1 MTKMKQ
7 DTNEQEIPAEETA
20 QQTENWEGAEVQ
32 EAKGTEDPGAAFTTE
47 TLLEEAKLK
56 LEASE
61 KKYLLLLADMENLRK
76 RCMKDMESTR
86 YNTMADTI
94 SPFLQ
99 VFDHFGMAVKA
110 SEQSDNLKMLLDGM
124 KMIQGEFDKAFQ
136 ELGVECID
144 AVGQEFDPNLHEA
157 VGQEASDTV
166 PAGKVIRQWSCGYKT
181 GSRLLKPAMVVV
193 SSGKSE
199 ETGKE

>member
-1 MTKMKQ
+1 MFKNKKDQT
-7 DTNEQEIPAEETA
+7 EQEVPVEETVETAAEA
-20 QQTENWEGAEVQ
+20 QAESKAGEKEEVPPTPEQ
-32 EAKGTEDPGAAFTTE
+32 
-47 TLLEEAKLK
+47 LLEESRLK
-56 LEASE
+56 LEAAE

-94 SPFLQ
+94 TPFLQ

-124 KMIQGEFDKAFQ
+124 KMIRSEFDKAFQ

-144 AVGQEFDPNLHEA
+144 AVGQDFDPNIHEA
-157 VGQEASDTV
+157 VSQEASDTV
-166 PAGKVIRQWSCGYKT
+166 PAGKVIRQWNCGYKT

-193 SSGKSE
+193 SSGKAEESE
-199 ETGKE
+199 EPVKE

>member
-1 MTKMKQ
+1 MSKEEKKQ
-7 DTNEQEIPAEETA
+7 DAQNTPEETVKEE
-20 QQTENWEGAEVQ
+20 Q
-32 EAKGTEDPGAAFTTE
+32 KE
-47 TLLEEAKLK
+47 TVPPTPEQLLEEARLK
-56 LEASE
+56 LEAAD

-94 SPFLQ
+94 TPFLQ

-110 SEQSDNLKMLLDGM
+110 SEQSDNLKMLLDGL
-124 KMIQGEFDKAFQ
+124 KMIHSEFDRAFQ

-144 AVGQEFDPNLHEA
+144 AVGKDFDPNVHEA
-157 VGQEASDTV
+157 VSQEASDTV
-166 PAGKVIRQWSCGYKT
+166 PAGKVIRQWNCGYKT

-193 SSGKSE
+193 SSGKAE
-199 ETGKE
+199 EAGK